1 MQSNTINISKSSK
14 IHNDYQVLDNHI
26 KLLERYRSEIS
37 KTFIAMEKSITE
49 LNDKGFQ
56 DGNFENLHKVFM
68 GNVNNVKQFEKVVL
82 KFENHCKD
90 LSKLIKTYYS
100 VEI

>member
-1 MQSNTINISKSSK
+1 MQSINITANMSSK
-14 IHNDYQVLDNHI
+14 ISNDYQVLDNHT
-26 KLLERYRSEIS
+26 KLLEKYRSEIS
-37 KTFIAMEKSITE
+37 KTFNAMEKSITE

-56 DGNFENLHKVFM
+56 DGNFENLHSVFM

-82 KFENHCKD
+82 KFENHCSD

>member
-1 MQSNTINISKSSK
+1 MKSNTINISKSSE
-14 IHNDYQVLDNHI
+14 IQNDYQVLDNHI
-26 KLLERYRSEIS
+26 KLLEKYRNEIT

-56 DGNFENLHKVFM
+56 DGNFENLHKIFM

-82 KFENHCKD
+82 KFANHCSD

>member
-1 MQSNTINISKSSK
+1 MKSSAINANSSSQ
-14 IHNDYQVLDNHI
+14 IHNDYQILDNHI
-26 KLLERYRSEIS
+26 RLLEKYRSEIS
-37 KTFIAMEKSITE
+37 KTFNAMEKSITE

-68 GNVNNVKQFEKVVL
+68 SNVNNVKQFEKVVL
-82 KFENHCKD
+82 KFENHCSD

>member
-26 KLLERYRSEIS
+26 RLLEKYRSEIS

-56 DGNFENLHKVFM
+56 DGNFENLHNVFM

-82 KFENHCKD
+82 KFENHCRD
-90 LSKLIKTYYS
+90 LSKLIKTYNS
-100 VEI
+100 V

>member
-1 MQSNTINISKSSK
+1 MRLRKR
-14 IHNDYQVLDNHI
+14 
-26 KLLERYRSEIS
+26 LLLW
-37 KTFIAMEKSITE
+37 KKSITE

-56 DGNFENLHKVFM
+56 DGNFENLHNVFM
-68 GNVNNVKQFEKVVL
+68 GNVNNIKQFEKVVL
-82 KFENHCKD
+82 KFENHCRD

>member
-1 MQSNTINISKSSK
+1 MQSSSIDINNSSK
-14 IHNDYQVLDNHI
+14 IYNDYQVLDKHI
-26 KLLERYRSEIS
+26 IQLEQYRSEIS

-56 DGNFENLHKVFM
+56 DGNFENLHSVFM

-82 KFENHCKD
+82 KLENHCKD